1 MKELFSQTGLYD
13 LEMTPE
19 QTDYLWFLDQCGFDQ
34 HVRALRHTD
43 VFDRVRSVLIHAQ
56 HDQVVTLEKHIH
68 ENFML
73 SSWYLEQKYGHLAAQ
88 RHFKRFWNDDLN
100 VYQKSNLINAKLRQI
115 EAGAEPVVPLSSLTL
130 LSSVKDIGSKRALFL
145 MLMLPNGAL
154 VSYTEWAQNTCFID
168 QLLELR
174 PGYSLL
180 EKIQTEYHQR
190 FLTIYRSELRD
201 AKRID
206 NLKNDVSDAS
216 LFYKKLFKFQ
226 YPVKRDIVQCLCE
239 ANLNS

>member
-1 MKELFSQTGLYD
+1 
-13 LEMTPE
+13 
-19 QTDYLWFLDQCGFDQ
+19 
-34 HVRALRHTD
+34 
-43 VFDRVRSVLIHAQ
+43 
-56 HDQVVTLEKHIH
+56 
-68 ENFML
+68 
-73 SSWYLEQKYGHLAAQ
+73 
-88 RHFKRFWNDDLN
+88 
-100 VYQKSNLINAKLRQI
+100 
-115 EAGAEPVVPLSSLTL
+115 
-130 LSSVKDIGSKRALFL
+130 

-168 QLLELR
+168 QLLEMR

-226 YPVKRDIVQCLCE
+226 YPVKRTIVQCLCE